1 MRFFI
6 VIAMLIFMAA
16 CQSDEARLRELSEC
30 YVIETCALS
39 PAELAEFLELRSQ
52 GHDHD

>member
-6 VIAMLIFMAA
+6 VITMLIFMAA

-30 YVIETCALS
+30 YVTDGCSLS
-39 PAELAEFLELRSQ
+39 SAELAELLELRSR
-52 GHDHD
+52 